1 MRISGVAT
9 TIKKA
14 LGLAVEQKSYS
25 LSDPAVAEI
34 FGVRQ
39 TSSGVAINGRTALA
53 VPAVLQAVRLIS
65 ETIGSLPC
73 KLYRDTDGSKTAEK
87 EHPAYRIVHSRANEW
102 TGAGDLR
109 TRLTADA
116 LLDKGGFARVVRYPD
131 DGRPFELIR
140 LDPSKVTVLE
150 DDVTGAPAY
159 RVSEAGGT
167 RDYHFTE
174 ILHVPSFLNTSPLAH
189 GREAIGIASVLERHA
204 AQLFKGGARPPAVIS
219 REKAIPSDA
228 SLGETVVKK
237 IRDRFRAAAANGFDT
252 PLILDDG
259 WNYQQMAF
267 SSTDAQ
273 FIENRVEQINEIA
286 RIFGVPPHM
295 LYQLDRATWSNAEQM
310 AASFL
315 QLCLRPWLDRW
326 QDAYA
331 TVLLTEEERDSL
343 YFEFVVDD
351 LQRTD
356 AAARA
361 EIFSKLIAARVMTP
375 NEVRA
380 AMNLPA
386 LEGGDE
392 LANPYTTTS
401 APADSEPMKGTA

>member
-1 MRISGVAT
+1 
-9 TIKKA
+9 
-14 LGLAVEQKSYS
+14 
-25 LSDPAVAEI
+25 
-34 FGVRQ
+34 
-39 TSSGVAINGRTALA
+39 
-53 VPAVLQAVRLIS
+53 
-65 ETIGSLPC
+65 
-73 KLYRDTDGSKTAEK
+73 
-87 EHPAYRIVHSRANEW
+87 
-102 TGAGDLR
+102 
-109 TRLTADA
+109 
-116 LLDKGGFARVVRYPD
+116 
-131 DGRPFELIR
+131 
-140 LDPSKVTVLE
+140 
-150 DDVTGAPAY
+150 
-159 RVSEAGGT
+159 
-167 RDYHFTE
+167 
-174 ILHVPSFLNTSPLAH
+174 
-189 GREAIGIASVLERHA
+189 
-204 AQLFKGGARPPAVIS
+204 
-219 REKAIPSDA
+219 
-228 SLGETVVKK
+228 VKK

-259 WNYQQMAF
+259 WIYQQMAF

-386 LEGGDE
+386 LDGGDE

-401 APADSEPMKGTA
+401 TPADSEPMKEAA